1 MMIPNSRVGV
11 TISGFSPY
19 NDPQAFEEEHM
30 DVFERAMEFARRAH
44 QGQLRKTGNIP
55 FILHPF
61 EVAAIVA
68 TMTDDREVLAAAL
81 LHDTVEDTQV
91 TPEEVLENFGPRVA
105 QLVADET
112 ENKRRDVP
120 SEDSWRVRKEES
132 LANLAS
138 HADDEAVLQLWLAD
152 KLSNMRS
159 FYRLSCE
166 RGDDMWDAFNMQDTD
181 LQGWYYR
188 EVLRLTAPLADTAAW
203 REYCWLVSQVFGE
216 EQL

>member
-1 MMIPNSRVGV
+1 MIPNSRVGV
-11 TISGFSPY
+11 TMSGVSPY
-19 NDPQAFEEEHM
+19 NGPQAFEEAHM
-30 DVFERAMEFARRAH
+30 DVFERAMEFAREAH
-44 QGQLRKTGNIP
+44 EGQLRKTGNIP

-91 TPEEVLENFGPRVA
+91 TPEDVLEHFGPRVA
-105 QLVADET
+105 KLVADET
-112 ENKRRDVP
+112 EDKRPSIP
-120 SEDSWRVRKEES
+120 SEKTWRVRKEES
-132 LANLAS
+132 LARIEE
-138 HADDEAVLQLWLAD
+138 HADDEAALQLWLAD

-166 RGDDMWDAFNMQDTD
+166 RGDAMWDAFNMRDAEQ
-181 LQGWYYR
+181 QGWYYR
-188 EVLRLTAPLADTAAW
+188 EVLRITAPLADTAAW

-216 EQL
+216 E